1 MKRTIPKLLTLVCL
15 LVAIM
20 GLSIVTAHAATVT
33 GTISGGNEY
42 RYHEDKTPVPQWGA
56 FTSTKLKY
64 FTRDDTGVTVPAY
77 CMEPSVRSAGGDLSY
92 SSTSW
97 SSLSWNQRYAVTLA
111 LSYGYGGNYDFYR
124 ERKRIEEE
132 ALAQQVDS
140 EQTALRLARKKAQEV
155 RERQE
160 RRMRQGER
168 HKDQLPRIL
177 RRTMKDSGE
186 RTKAQLVGKHA
197 ELIDGSRERLDEL
210 RRRQRTQCELKIDF
224 DDAQL
229 HDGKLLVRADGLN
242 FEYAPGRPL
251 WREPLALEIRSGE
264 RIRLTGDNGTGKTTL
279 VRLLTGE
286 LEPTAGR
293 IGRADFSYVCL
304 DQQYSRVNTPQSVL
318 ELAQSCNHG
327 NLQDHELKLRLH
339 RALFGQQMWDK
350 RCDTLSGGERMRL
363 CLCSLMIANH
373 VPDLFVLDEPTN
385 NLDLSSL
392 AILTRTVRNYRGT
405 LLVVSH
411 DDNFTR
417 EIGITRTVGLESP
430 PAE

>member
-1 MKRTIPKLLTLVCL
+1 MQLGGDVFGIKLFSDGVIVAALSEIYADGGLKCPAREAGIQPGDYILSVNGNNVETNAALSAVLSENETNTLTLRRGTETFT
-15 LVAIM
+15 AQ
-20 GLSIVTAHAATVT
+20 VTSVLCEGSYKAGMWVRDSAAGIGTVT
-33 GTISGGNEY
+33 
-42 RYHEDKTPVPQWGA
+42 
-56 FTSTKLKY
+56 
-64 FTRDDTGVTVPAY
+64 
-77 CMEPSVRSAGGDLSY
+77 
-92 SSTSW
+92 
-97 SSLSWNQRYAVTLA
+97 
-111 LSYGYGGNYDFYR
+111 FYT
-124 ERKRIEEE
+124 E
-132 ALAQQVDS
+132 
-140 EQTALRLARKKAQEV
+140 
-155 RERQE
+155 
-160 RRMRQGER
+160 
-168 HKDQLPRIL
+168 
-177 RRTMKDSGE
+177 
-186 RTKAQLVGKHA
+186 
-197 ELIDGSRERLDEL
+197 
-210 RRRQRTQCELKIDF
+210 
-224 DDAQL
+224 
-229 HDGKLLVRADGLN
+229 DGKAFGALGHGICDADTRN
-242 FEYAPGRPL
+242 V
-251 WREPLALEIRSGE
+251 LEIRSGE

-411 DDNFTR
+411 DGHFTDQ
-417 EIGITRTVGLESP
+417 IGITRTVELE
-430 PAE
+430 

>member
-1 MKRTIPKLLTLVCL
+1 MSHDVALLDLFSTTCELS
-15 LVAIM
+15 AK
-20 GLSIVTAHAATVT
+20 GLKV
-33 GTISGGNEY
+33 
-42 RYHEDKTPVPQWGA
+42 
-56 FTSTKLKY
+56 
-64 FTRDDTGVTVPAY
+64 
-77 CMEPSVRSAGGDLSY
+77 
-92 SSTSW
+92 
-97 SSLSWNQRYAVTLA
+97 
-111 LSYGYGGNYDFYR
+111 YGGNYDFYR
-124 ERKRIEEE
+124 RKHKRIEEE

-140 EQTALRLARKKAQEV
+140 EQTALRLARKEV

-160 RRMRQGER
+160 RRMRQGEQ

-293 IGRADFSYVCL
+293 IGRANFSSSICL
-304 DQQYSRVNTPQSVL
+304 DEQYSRVNTPQSVL

-327 NLQDHELKLRLH
+327 DLQDHELKLRLH

-392 AILTRTVRNYRGT
+392 AILTRTVRNYRGHCAGRLPT
-405 LLVVSH
+405 TTNSPVKSELPGRSDWNRRRPNKKRNPGPEERDSDGNNKSGPVRKGPDYHCKRGRALFVWCRVSRA
-411 DDNFTR
+411 D
-417 EIGITRTVGLESP
+417 
-430 PAE
+430 

>member
-1 MKRTIPKLLTLVCL
+1 MPGRIGSPEELEKQIDDLQSAHDEKKASIRQAQNRMKEINRQRQAIRDYRRTKEIYTQFRESGWSAKFYQEHR
-15 LVAIM
+15 AEIE
-20 GLSIVTAHAATVT
+20 AH
-33 GTISGGNEY
+33 
-42 RYHEDKTPVPQWGA
+42 
-56 FTSTKLKY
+56 
-64 FTRDDTGVTVPAY
+64 
-77 CMEPSVRSAGGDLSY
+77 
-92 SSTSW
+92 
-97 SSLSWNQRYAVTLA
+97 
-111 LSYGYGGNYDFYR
+111 
-124 ERKRIEEE
+124 
-132 ALAQQVDS
+132 
-140 EQTALRLARKKAQEV
+140 KKAQAVYE
-155 RERQE
+155 
-160 RRMRQGER
+160 
-168 HKDQLPRIL
+168 
-177 RRTMKDSGE
+177 
-186 RTKAQLVGKHA
+186 
-197 ELIDGSRERLDEL
+197 
-210 RRRQRTQCELKIDF
+210 
-224 DDAQL
+224 L